1 MVTVWLSDQI
11 WMAEIKREG
20 DTTDNP
26 NFKYHTKKKGK
37 KRKEKKQSKFKPKI
51 RTRKPTHNTDEHF
64 RFEF

>member
-37 KRKEKKQSKFKPKI
+37 KRKNINKFNG
-51 RTRKPTHNTDEHF
+51 TRE
-64 RFEF
+64 